1 MRMKQKSFYWMAW
14 LLVLLLASPPWAIAQ
29 GTQGAEESKPFK
41 QEQLDQML
49 APIALYPDDLLTQIL
64 MASTYPLEIVQA
76 ARWTKQNKNLKGDAL
91 TEALE
96 KQDWDPSV
104 KSLVNFPDVLNQM
117 NEGAADINKRRIAL
131 LQPDSF
137 VAEQFRALRGRVDAL
152 ETAERRIRTLAVTSA
167 VPGEGKTTASINL
180 ALVTALSVGRRVLL
194 IDCDLRRP
202 RVHSALG
209 LRPKAGLAEV
219 LNGDV
224 TFEEAVVRA
233 EGADLDVLAVRDRPV
248 NPSELLGSPG
258 MRDLI
263 TAVAKR
269 YDRVILDTPAALGL
283 PDAKAVGD
291 QCDGLVMVVR
301 ADKTRQEDVQS
312 VIEILGRSR
321 VLGVVLNGTS
331 VDQSRYGY

>member
-1 MRMKQKSFYWMAW
+1 MAKVYDA
-14 LLVLLLASPPWAIAQ
+14 LRR
-29 GTQGAEESKPFK
+29 AEEERRKLSDPAA
-41 QEQLDQML
+41 QAVARLDWEPEV
-49 APIALYPDDLLTQIL
+49 APEAAAPRAPKASRALWFRRL
-64 MASTYPLEIVQA
+64 
-76 ARWTKQNKNLKGDAL
+76 WLKRV
-91 TEALE
+91 TE
-96 KQDWDPSV
+96 
-104 KSLVNFPDVLNQM
+104 
-117 NEGAADINKRRIAL
+117 EGAADFNKRRISL
-131 LQPDSF
+131 LQPESY
-137 VAEQFRALRGRVDAL
+137 VAEQFRALRGRIDAV
-152 ETAERRIRTLAVTSA
+152 ETPERRIRTLAITSA
-167 VPGEGKTTASINL
+167 LPGEGKTTASINL

-248 NPSELLGSPG
+248 NPSELLGSPS

-263 TAVAKR
+263 VAVGKR

-312 VIEILGRSR
+312 VVEILGRSR
-321 VLGVVLNGTS
+321 VIGVVLNGTS
-331 VDQSRYGY
+331 IDQSRYGYQS

>member
-1 MRMKQKSFYWMAW
+1 MAKVYDA
-14 LLVLLLASPPWAIAQ
+14 LRR
-29 GTQGAEESKPFK
+29 AEEERRKLSDPGTP
-41 QEQLDQML
+41 
-49 APIALYPDDLLTQIL
+49 PIARLEWEPEVTPETPP
-64 MASTYPLEIVQA
+64 APKPPRAPLFRRLWPKRSAE
-76 ARWTKQNKNLKGDAL
+76 
-91 TEALE
+91 
-96 KQDWDPSV
+96 
-104 KSLVNFPDVLNQM
+104 
-117 NEGAADINKRRIAL
+117 EGAADFNKRRISL
-131 LQPDSF
+131 LQPDSY
-137 VAEQFRALRGRVDAL
+137 VAEQFRALRGRIDAL
-152 ETAERRIRTLAVTSA
+152 ETPERRIRTIAMTSA
-167 VPGEGKTTASINL
+167 LPGEGKTTAAINL
-180 ALVTALSVGRRVLL
+180 ALVTALSLGRRVLL

-219 LNGDV
+219 LHGDA

-263 TAVAKR
+263 AAVAKR

-312 VIEILGRSR
+312 VLEILGRSR

-331 VDQSRYGY
+331 VDQSRYGYQS

>member
-1 MRMKQKSFYWMAW
+1 MAKVYDA
-14 LLVLLLASPPWAIAQ
+14 LRR
-29 GTQGAEESKPFK
+29 AEEERRKLSDSGA
-41 QEQLDQML
+41 Q
-49 APIALYPDDLLTQIL
+49 PIARLEWEPEATPETPPAPKTPR
-64 MASTYPLEIVQA
+64 ASLFRRLWPKRSAE
-76 ARWTKQNKNLKGDAL
+76 
-91 TEALE
+91 
-96 KQDWDPSV
+96 
-104 KSLVNFPDVLNQM
+104 
-117 NEGAADINKRRIAL
+117 EGAADFNKRRITL
-131 LQPDSF
+131 LQPDSY
-137 VAEQFRALRGRVDAL
+137 VAEQFRALRGRIDAL
-152 ETAERRIRTLAVTSA
+152 ETPERRIRTLAMTSA
-167 VPGEGKTTASINL
+167 LPGEGKTTASINL
-180 ALVTALSVGRRVLL
+180 ALVTALSLGRRVLL

-248 NPSELLGSPG
+248 NPSELLGAPS

-263 TAVAKR
+263 AAVAKR
-269 YDRVILDTPAALGL
+269 YDRVIFDTPAALGL

-312 VIEILGRSR
+312 VIEILGRNR
-321 VLGVVLNGTS
+321 IIGVVLNGTTA
-331 VDQSRYGY
+331 DQSRYGYQS

>member
-1 MRMKQKSFYWMAW
+1 
-14 LLVLLLASPPWAIAQ
+14 PPTARVGWTPAA
-29 GTQGAEESKPFK
+29 TPEAPPAPKPPRAPLFRRLWPKRSAE
-41 QEQLDQML
+41 
-49 APIALYPDDLLTQIL
+49 
-64 MASTYPLEIVQA
+64 
-76 ARWTKQNKNLKGDAL
+76 
-91 TEALE
+91 
-96 KQDWDPSV
+96 
-104 KSLVNFPDVLNQM
+104 
-117 NEGAADINKRRIAL
+117 EGAADFNKRRITL
-131 LQPDSF
+131 LQPDSY
-137 VAEQFRALRGRVDAL
+137 VAEQFRALRGRIDAL
-152 ETAERRIRTLAVTSA
+152 ETADRRIRTLAMTSA
-167 VPGEGKTTASINL
+167 LPGEGKTTASINL

-233 EGADLDVLAVRDRPV
+233 EGADLDVLSVRDRPV
-248 NPSELLGSPG
+248 NPSELLGSPS

-263 TAVAKR
+263 AAVAKR
-269 YDRVILDTPAALGL
+269 YERGIFDTPAALGL

-312 VIEILGRSR
+312 VIEILGRNR
-321 VLGVVLNGTS
+321 IIGVVLNGTTA
-331 VDQSRYGY
+331 DESRYGYQS